1 MCLDVPGESPG
12 GIDASYDEATATVL
26 AVETT
31 TPDQYPPS
39 VLVLRSDD
47 EVCVVIDASAGGPT
61 ILHWGADIGDDPRG
75 IAGVVESPVPN
86 GGLDVIAPM
95 SITPEHGAGYLG
107 RPGIEG
113 HRPDGSDWA
122 PRFGSVRVIPDGGA
136 HTFESTDPLA
146 GLNLRTVIEMRNSGV
161 VRIQSTLTNEGQT
174 EYQLNALR
182 ITVPLP
188 ARAHDTL
195 TFAGRWTNEFLPE
208 RAPVAI
214 GTLLVENR
222 SGRTSH
228 DRPPIAFVGTRSFTE
243 TTGEVWAAHLEW
255 SGNASMSMQSPPDGR
270 RCLQVEELLMP
281 GEISL
286 APGEAYSTPWVCL
299 AHSSNGSNGVS
310 QRFHQELR
318 NDPSAP
324 TSPRPVMLNIWEA
337 VYFNHEL
344 PTLLELADR
353 SAQLGVE
360 RFVVDDGWFQGRRD
374 DRAGLGDWWVDTA
387 VWPDGLW
394 PIVNH
399 VVGLGMEFGLWF
411 EPEMVN
417 PDSDL
422 YRAHP
427 DWALADLRY
436 DSVLGR
442 HQLVLDVARPEVRAY
457 LLEKISALLTEYP
470 ITYVKW
476 DMNRAIVQGSSDGRA
491 SIHRQTVAVYA
502 LIDDLRAAHPTV
514 EFETCAS
521 GGGRIDFGILRR
533 TSRAWTSD
541 CNDPLD
547 RQRIQ
552 RGFGHVFPPEYM
564 GAHIGGPVSH
574 TTRRRHSL
582 AFRAGTAFFG
592 HLGIEWNVLNAS
604 SEDLAALERV
614 IRIHKQFRPL
624 LHAGVSVRLDH
635 PNPAVV
641 AAGVVRADRREAL
654 FSFALV
660 ETPASLI
667 VEPLPLSGLDDELL
681 YRVEVLPLVIEH
693 AHPFPHQPA
702 WFTQG
707 VSVRGRVLR
716 TLGLQ
721 PPLMDAESM
730 ILLHLQAE

>member
-1 MCLDVPGESPG
+1 MPPVMSRR
-12 GIDASYDEATATVL
+12 GIDASDEGTAATVL

-31 TPDQYPPS
+31 TSDQSPPS
-39 VLVLRSDD
+39 FLVLRSDD
-47 EVCVVIDASAGGPT
+47 ACVVIETSTGGPT
-61 ILHWGADIGDDPRG
+61 ILHWGADVGSDPEGIGG
-75 IAGVVESPVPN
+75 AVESPVPN
-86 GGLDVIAPM
+86 GGLDVVAPM
-95 SITPEHGAGYLG
+95 SITPEHSAGYLG

-113 HRPDGSDWA
+113 HRPDGRDWA
-122 PRFGSVRVIPDGGA
+122 PRFGPVTVVPGDDA
-136 HTFESTDPLA
+136 TTFVTADPLA
-146 GLNLRTVIEMRNSGV
+146 GLTLRTIIQMRDSGV
-161 VRIQSTLTNEGQT
+161 IRIQSTLINEGAT

-188 ARAHDTL
+188 ARAEDTL

-208 RAPVAI
+208 RAALAT

-228 DRPPIAFVGTRSFTE
+228 DRPPIAFAGTRSFTE

-255 SGNASMSMQSPPDGR
+255 SGNASMSLQSPPDGR
-270 RCLQVEELLMP
+270 RCLQIEELLMP
-281 GEISL
+281 GEMSL
-286 APGEAYSTPWVCL
+286 APGETYSTPWVAL
-299 AHSSNGSNGVS
+299 AHSSTGSNGVS
-310 QRFHQELR
+310 QRFHRELR

-324 TSPRPVMLNIWEA
+324 TRPRPVLLNIWEA
-337 VYFNHEL
+337 VYFDHEL

-360 RFVVDDGWFQGRRD
+360 RFVVDDGWFHGRRD
-374 DRAGLGDWWVDTA
+374 DRVGLGDWWVDAA

-399 VVGLGMEFGLWF
+399 VIGLGMEFGLWF

-422 YRAHP
+422 HRAHP
-427 DWALADLRY
+427 DWVLGDLRY
-436 DSVLGR
+436 EPVLGR
-442 HQLVLDVARPEVRAY
+442 HQLVLNAALPQVREY
-457 LLEKISALLTEYP
+457 LLEKMSALLTEYP
-470 ITYVKW
+470 ISYVKW

-491 SIHRQTVAVYA
+491 SIHRQTTAVYA
-502 LIDDLRAAHPTV
+502 LIDDLRARHPTV

-604 SEDLAALERV
+604 NEDLAALERV
-614 IRIHKQFRPL
+614 IRIHKRFRPL
-624 LHAGVSVRLDH
+624 LHAGTSVRLDH

-641 AAGVVRADRREAL
+641 AHGVVSADRRDSV

-667 VEPLPLSGLDDELL
+667 VEPLQFAGLDDELL
-681 YRVEVLPLVIEH
+681 YRVEVLSLVIEH

-702 WFTQG
+702 WFTHG

-721 PPLMDAESM
+721 PPIMDAESM
-730 ILLHLQAE
+730 ILLHVQAQ

>member
-1 MCLDVPGESPG
+1 MN
-12 GIDASYDEATATVL
+12 
-26 AVETT
+26 T
-31 TPDQYPPS
+31 TPSDTSLPS
-39 VLVLRSDD
+39 VHVLRSDD
-47 EVCVVIDASAGGPT
+47 VCIVVDTSVGGPT
-61 ILHWGADIGDDPRG
+61 ILHWGTDIGNDPAG

-86 GGLDVIAPM
+86 GGLDVVAAM

-113 HRPDGSDWA
+113 HRPDGRDWA
-122 PRFGSVRVIPDGGA
+122 PRFGPVTVIPVDDA
-136 HTFESTDPLA
+136 IAFVSADLLA
-146 GLNLRTVIEMRNSGV
+146 GLTLETVIEMRDSGV
-161 VRIQSTLTNEGQT
+161 LRIQSTLTNDGST
-174 EYQLNALR
+174 DYQLNALR

-188 ARAHDTL
+188 ARAQDTL
-195 TFAGRWTNEFLPE
+195 TFAGRWTNEFLPQ
-208 RAPVAI
+208 RANLST

-243 TTGEVWAAHLEW
+243 STGEVWAAHLEW
-255 SGNASMSMQSPPDGR
+255 SGNASMSMQLPPDGR
-270 RCLQVEELLMP
+270 RCLQIEELLMP

-286 APGEAYSTPWVCL
+286 APGASYSTPWVCL
-299 AHSSNGSNGVS
+299 AHSANGSNGAS
-310 QRFHQELR
+310 RRFHQELR

-324 TSPRPVMLNIWEA
+324 TRPRPVTLNIWEA

-353 SAQLGVE
+353 SARLGVE

-399 VVGLGMEFGLWF
+399 VVELGMEFGLWF

-427 DWALADLRY
+427 DWVLADSRY
-436 DSVLGR
+436 EPVLGR
-442 HQLVLDVARPEVRAY
+442 HQFVLNVALPQVRAY
-457 LLEKISALLTEYP
+457 LLEKMSALLTEYP
-470 ITYVKW
+470 ISYVKW
-476 DMNRAIVQGSSDGRA
+476 DMNRPIVQGSSDGRA
-491 SIHRQTVAVYA
+491 SVHHQTTAVYG
-502 LIDDLRAAHPTV
+502 LLDDLRAVHPMV

-604 SEDLAALERV
+604 NEDLVALERV
-614 IRIHKQFRPL
+614 IALHKQFRPL
-624 LHAGVSVRLDH
+624 LHSGTSVRLDH

-641 AAGVVRADRREAL
+641 AHGVVCADRSEAL

-660 ETPASLI
+660 ETPASLV
-667 VEPLPLSGLDDELL
+667 VEPVRFTGLDDQLL
-681 YRVEVLPLVIEH
+681 YRVQTLHLVIEH
-693 AHPFPHQPA
+693 PHPFPHQPA
-702 WFTQG
+702 WFTHG

-716 TLGLQ
+716 TVGLQ
-721 PPLMDAESM
+721 PPLMDPESM
-730 ILLHLQAE
+730 ILLHLRAQ